1 MLPLAVFSVD
11 LLSDNLLLLASVL
24 VFVAVLIT
32 KVGVKLGA
40 PSLLL
45 FLLLGM
51 AVGREGLGL
60 NFEDYEIAESIG
72 HFAMTVILFTG
83 GFETILHETKPV
95 MKKGI
100 MLSTVGI
107 CITVI
112 LTGFFI
118 YFATGRI
125 IADTG
130 VSILACLLVAAVMSS
145 TDSTSVFSVLNG
157 KRLRLRSNLAPLLE
171 LESGSNDPVAYI
183 LTILMVKFMTEPS
196 LQGLST
202 WVGALAG
209 IIVVLIQILVGVA
222 VGFGVG
228 FGAKWLLSKIRLE
241 NNSLMGILV
250 LSTGFFANGLASVL
264 GGQGLL
270 SIYIAAVIIS
280 NKADIPRKKEI
291 AKFFDGITWIM
302 QLAMFLILG
311 LLARPSSMVS
321 VALPAVLTGLF
332 LIFVARPASVFLT
345 LAPFKGVKFKEKLF
359 VSWVGLKGAGPIL
372 FALYPVVHEVQG
384 AGDIFNVVFI
394 VSLMSLILQGMS
406 LTPVAKWL
414 NLSYPEDPE
423 VESFGM
429 ELPEEMGMLSDH
441 VVTADDMS
449 AGKTLRELHL
459 PHGIRVMMVKR
470 EGKFLVPHGSME
482 LMEGDHLIIVMGESD
497 D

>member
-1 MLPLAVFSVD
+1 MPLAVFSVD
-11 LLSDNLLLLASVL
+11 LLSDNLLLLASAL
-24 VFVAVLIT
+24 VFIAVLIT

-51 AVGREGLGL
+51 AVGADGLGL
-60 NFEDYEIAESIG
+60 RFEDYETAESIG
-72 HFAMTVILFTG
+72 HFAMTVILFSG
-83 GFETILHETKPV
+83 GFETVLKETKPV
-95 MKKGI
+95 MKRGI

-107 CITVI
+107 FFTAL

-125 IADTG
+125 IAGTG
-130 VSILACLLVAAVMSS
+130 VSIMACLLVAAVMSS

-183 LTILMVKFMTEPS
+183 LTILLVKFMTEPS
-196 LQGLST
+196 LQGLNPGVSI
-202 WVGALAG
+202 VAG
-209 IIVVLIQILVGVA
+209 IVVVLFQVVVGVA

-241 NNSLMGILV
+241 NNSLMGILI

-264 GGQGLL
+264 HGQGLL

-280 NKADIPRKKEI
+280 NKATIARKKEI
-291 AKFFDGITWIM
+291 EKFFDGITWIM

-311 LLARPSSMVS
+311 LLARPSSM
-321 VALPAVLTGLF
+321 LPVMFPAILTGLF
-332 LIFVARPASVFLT
+332 LIFVARPVSVFLT
-345 LAPFKGVKFKEKLF
+345 LAPFKGIKFKEKLF

-372 FALYPVVHEVQG
+372 FALYPVVHEVHG
-384 AGDIFNVVFI
+384 ASEIFNVVFV
-394 VSLMSLILQGMS
+394 VSLMSLILQGMT

-423 VESFGM
+423 VESYGM
-429 ELPEEMGMLSDH
+429 ELPEEMGLLSDH
-441 VVTADDMS
+441 IVTPDDIS
-449 AGKTLRELHL
+449 AGKTLREMHL

-470 EGKFLVPHGSME
+470 QGKFLVPHGSME
-482 LMEGDHLIIVMGESD
+482 LAVGDHLIIVMGDSD

>member
-11 LLSDNLLLLASVL
+11 LISDNLLLLASVL

-32 KVGVKLGA
+32 KAGVKLGA

-51 AVGREGLGL
+51 LVGSEGLGL
-60 NFEDYEIAESIG
+60 KFEDYEIAESIG

-83 GFETILHETKPV
+83 GFETVLSETRPV
-95 MKKGI
+95 MRRGI

-112 LTGFFI
+112 LTGLFIFFV
-118 YFATGRI
+118 TGRI

-130 VSILACLLVAAVMSS
+130 VSILACFLVAAVMSS

-183 LTILMVKFMTEPS
+183 LTILIVKFMTEPS
-196 LQGLST
+196 LMELTPG
-202 WVGALAG
+202 VKVAAG
-209 IIVVLIQILVGVA
+209 IIVVLMQILIGVA

-228 FGAKWLLSKIRLE
+228 FGGKWLLSKIRLE
-241 NNSLMGILV
+241 NSSLMGILV

-270 SIYIAAVIIS
+270 AIYIAAVIIS
-280 NKADIPRKKEI
+280 NKADIARKKEI

-321 VALPAVLTGLF
+321 VALPAILTGLF

-345 LAPFKGVKFKEKLF
+345 LAPFRGVKFKEKLF

-384 AGDIFNVVFI
+384 ASDIFNVVFI

-429 ELPEEMGMLSDH
+429 ELPEEMGLLSDH
-441 VVTADDMS
+441 VVTQEDLS

-482 LMEGDHLIIVMGESD
+482 LMEGDHLVIVMGESD

>member
-1 MLPLAVFSVD
+1 MQPLAVFSVN

-130 VSILACLLVAAVMSS
+130 VSILACFLVAAVMSS

-196 LQGLST
+196 LQGLSS

-250 LSTGFFANGLASVL
+250 LSTGFFANGLASLL

-311 LLARPSSMVS
+311 LLARPSSMVQ
-321 VALPAVLTGLF
+321 VALPAILTGFF
-332 LIFVARPASVFLT
+332 LLFVARPASVFLT

-441 VVTADDMS
+441 IVTPDDLS

>member
-1 MLPLAVFSVD
+1 MQPLAVFSVN

-45 FLLLGM
+45 YLLLGM

-107 CITVI
+107 CITVV

-130 VSILACLLVAAVMSS
+130 VSILACFLVAAVMSS

-196 LQGLST
+196 LQGLGT

-250 LSTGFFANGLASVL
+250 LSTGFFANGLASLL

-311 LLARPSSMVS
+311 LLARPSSMVQ
-321 VALPAVLTGLF
+321 VALPAILTGFF
-332 LIFVARPASVFLT
+332 LLFVARPASVFLT

-441 VVTADDMS
+441 IVTPDDLS

-470 EGKFLVPHGSME
+470 DGKFLVPHGSME

>member
-11 LLSDNLLLLASVL
+11 LISENLLLLASVL

-51 AVGREGLGL
+51 LVGSEGLGL
-60 NFEDYEIAESIG
+60 KFEDYEIAESIG

-83 GFETILHETKPV
+83 GFETVLSETKPV
-95 MKKGI
+95 MRRGI

-107 CITVI
+107 CITVV
-112 LTGFFI
+112 LTGLFI
-118 YFATGRI
+118 YLATGRI

-130 VSILACLLVAAVMSS
+130 VSILACFLVAAVMSS

-196 LQGLST
+196 LQGLAT
-202 WVGALAG
+202 WVSVVSG
-209 IIVVLIQILVGVA
+209 IIVVLFQILVGVA

-228 FGAKWLLSKIRLE
+228 FGAKWLLSRIRLE

-270 SIYIAAVIIS
+270 AIYIAAVIIS
-280 NKADIPRKKEI
+280 NKADIARKKEI

-321 VALPAVLTGLF
+321 VALPAILTGLF

-345 LAPFKGVKFKEKLF
+345 LVPFRGVKFKEKLF

-384 AGDIFNVVFI
+384 ASDIFNVVFI

-441 VVTADDMS
+441 IVTPDDLS
-449 AGKTLRELHL
+449 AGKTLREMHL

>member
-11 LLSDNLLLLASVL
+11 LISENLLLLASVL

-51 AVGREGLGL
+51 LVGSEGLGL
-60 NFEDYEIAESIG
+60 KFEDYEIAESIG

-83 GFETILHETKPV
+83 GFETVLSETKPV
-95 MKKGI
+95 MKRGI

-107 CITVI
+107 CITVV
-112 LTGFFI
+112 LTGLFI

-130 VSILACLLVAAVMSS
+130 VSILACFLVAAVMSS

-196 LQGLST
+196 LQGLAT
-202 WVGALAG
+202 WVSVVSG
-209 IIVVLIQILVGVA
+209 IIVVLFQILVGVA

-228 FGAKWLLSKIRLE
+228 FGAKWLLSRIRLE

-270 SIYIAAVIIS
+270 AIYIAAVIIS
-280 NKADIPRKKEI
+280 NKADIARKKEI

-321 VALPAVLTGLF
+321 VALPAILTGLF

-345 LAPFKGVKFKEKLF
+345 LAPFRGVKFKEKLF

-384 AGDIFNVVFI
+384 ASDIFNVVFI

-441 VVTADDMS
+441 IVSPDDLS
-449 AGKTLRELHL
+449 AGKTLREMHL

>member
-1 MLPLAVFSVD
+1 MIPLSLFSVN
-11 LLSDNLLLLASVL
+11 LLSDNLLLLASAL

-51 AVGREGLGL
+51 AVGQDGLGIA
-60 NFEDYEIAESIG
+60 FEDYELADNIG

-83 GFETILHETKPV
+83 GFETVLKETKPV
-95 MKKGI
+95 MKRGI
-100 MLSTVGI
+100 MLSTVGVVL
-107 CITVI
+107 TVA
-112 LTGFFI
+112 LTGLFI
-118 YFATGRI
+118 YLVGGSLITGTAVSF
-125 IADTG
+125 IA
-130 VSILACLLVAAVMSS
+130 ALLIASVLSS

-157 KRLRLRSNLAPLLE
+157 KRLRLRNNLGPLLE
-171 LESGSNDPVAYI
+171 LESGSNDPLAYT
-183 LTILMVKFMTEPS
+183 LTILTVKFLTDPV
-196 LQGLST
+196 LQGRGT
-202 WVGALAG
+202 AAG
-209 IIVVLIQILVGVA
+209 IVAGIVVVIIQLAVGVG

-228 FGAKWLLSKIRLE
+228 YGAKWLLSRIKLD
-241 NNSLMGILV
+241 NNALMGILI
-250 LSTGFFANGLASVL
+250 LSTGFFANGLASLL

-270 SIYIAAVIIS
+270 SIYITAVIIS
-280 NKADIPRKKEI
+280 NKADIQRKKEI

-311 LLARPSSMVS
+311 LMARPSHM
-321 VALPAVLTGLF
+321 LPVLFPAILTGLF
-332 LIFVARPASVFLT
+332 LIFVARPLSVFLT
-345 LAPFKGVKFKEKLF
+345 LAPFKGIKFKEKLF

-384 AGDIFNVVFI
+384 SAEIFNIVFV
-394 VSLMSLILQGMS
+394 VSLMSLLLQGMS
-406 LTPVAKWL
+406 LRPVAQWL

-441 VVTADDMS
+441 VVSEDDL
-449 AGKTLRELHL
+449 AGGKTLREMHL
-459 PHGIRVMMVKR
+459 PHGIRVMMVR
-470 EGKFLVPHGSME
+470 RDGRFLVPHGSME
-482 LMEGDHLIIVMGESD
+482 LAAGDHLIIVMGESD

>member
-1 MLPLAVFSVD
+1 MM
-11 LLSDNLLLLASVL
+11 
-24 VFVAVLIT
+24 
-32 KVGVKLGA
+32 
-40 PSLLL
+40 SLLL
-45 FLLLGM
+45 FLILGM
-51 AVGREGLGL
+51 VVGREGLGL

-83 GFETILHETKPV
+83 GFETILHETRPV

-107 CITVI
+107 CITVV

-130 VSILACLLVAAVMSS
+130 VSILACFLVAAVMSS

-196 LQGLST
+196 LQGLSSG
-202 WVGALAG
+202 VGALAG

-250 LSTGFFANGLASVL
+250 LSTGFFANGLASLL

-311 LLARPSSMVS
+311 LLARPSSMVQ
-321 VALPAVLTGLF
+321 VALPAILTGLF
-332 LIFVARPASVFLT
+332 LLFVARPVSVFLT

-372 FALYPVVHEVQG
+372 FALYTVVHEVG
-384 AGDIFNVVFI
+384 GSSEIFNVVLVI
-394 VSLMSLILQGMS
+394 TLLSLLFQGMS
-406 LTPVAKWL
+406 LPLVAKWL
-414 NLSYPEDPE
+414 NLSIDEDPE
-423 VESFGM
+423 VETFGLD
-429 ELPEEMGMLSDH
+429 LPEEMGMMRDH
-441 VVTADDMS
+441 VIGEADLQGG
-449 AGKTLRELHL
+449 ATLRDLHL
-459 PHGIRVMMVKR
+459 PHGIRVIMVKR
-470 EGKFLVPHGSME
+470 GERFLVPHGSMKLE
-482 LMEGDHLIIVMGESD
+482 VDDHLLIMMGETD

>member
-1 MLPLAVFSVD
+1 MQPLAVFSVN

-107 CITVI
+107 CITVV

-130 VSILACLLVAAVMSS
+130 VSILACFLVAAVMSS

-171 LESGSNDPVAYI
+171 LESGSNDPVAYV

-196 LQGLST
+196 LQGLSS

-250 LSTGFFANGLASVL
+250 LSTGFFANGLASLL

-311 LLARPSSMVS
+311 LLARPSSMVQ
-321 VALPAVLTGLF
+321 VALPAILTGLF
-332 LIFVARPASVFLT
+332 LLFVARPASVFLT

-441 VVTADDMS
+441 IVTPDDLS

>member
-1 MLPLAVFSVD
+1 MQPLAVFSVN

-107 CITVI
+107 CITVV

-130 VSILACLLVAAVMSS
+130 VSILACFLVAAVMSS

-171 LESGSNDPVAYI
+171 LESGSNDPVAYV

-196 LQGLST
+196 LQGLSS

-250 LSTGFFANGLASVL
+250 LSTGFFANGLASLL

-311 LLARPSSMVS
+311 LLARPSSMVQ
-321 VALPAVLTGLF
+321 VALPAILTGLF
-332 LIFVARPASVFLT
+332 LLFVARPVSVFLT

-384 AGDIFNVVFI
+384 ASDIFNVVFI

-441 VVTADDMS
+441 IVTPDDLS

>member
-11 LLSDNLLLLASVL
+11 LISENLLLLASVL

-51 AVGREGLGL
+51 LVGSEGLGL
-60 NFEDYEIAESIG
+60 KFEDYEIAESIG

-83 GFETILHETKPV
+83 GFETALSETKPV
-95 MKKGI
+95 MKRGI

-107 CITVI
+107 CITVV
-112 LTGFFI
+112 LTGLFI

-130 VSILACLLVAAVMSS
+130 VSILACFLVAAVMSS

-196 LQGLST
+196 LQGLAT
-202 WVGALAG
+202 WVSVVSG
-209 IIVVLIQILVGVA
+209 IIVVLFQILVGVA

-228 FGAKWLLSKIRLE
+228 FGAKWLLSRIRLE

-270 SIYIAAVIIS
+270 AIYIAAVIIS
-280 NKADIPRKKEI
+280 NKADIARKKEI

-321 VALPAVLTGLF
+321 VALPAILTGLF

-345 LAPFKGVKFKEKLF
+345 LAPFRGVKFKEKLF

-441 VVTADDMS
+441 IVTPDDLS
-449 AGKTLRELHL
+449 AGKTLREMHL

>member
-11 LLSDNLLLLASVL
+11 LISDNLLLLASVL

-51 AVGREGLGL
+51 LVGSEGLGL
-60 NFEDYEIAESIG
+60 KFEDYEIAESIG

-83 GFETILHETKPV
+83 GFETVLSETKPV
-95 MKKGI
+95 MKRGI

-107 CITVI
+107 CITVV
-112 LTGFFI
+112 LTGLFI

-130 VSILACLLVAAVMSS
+130 VSILACFLVAAVMSS

-196 LQGLST
+196 LQGLAT
-202 WVGALAG
+202 WVSVVSG
-209 IIVVLIQILVGVA
+209 IIVVLFQILVGVA

-228 FGAKWLLSKIRLE
+228 FGAKWLLSRIRLE

-270 SIYIAAVIIS
+270 AIYIAAVIIS
-280 NKADIPRKKEI
+280 NKADIARKKET

-321 VALPAVLTGLF
+321 VALPAILTGLF

-345 LAPFKGVKFKEKLF
+345 LAPFRGVKFKEKLF

-441 VVTADDMS
+441 IVTPDDLS
-449 AGKTLRELHL
+449 AGKTLREMHL

>member
-1 MLPLAVFSVD
+1 MQPLAVFSVN

-45 FLLLGM
+45 YLLLGM

-107 CITVI
+107 CITVV

-130 VSILACLLVAAVMSS
+130 VSILACFLVAAVMSS

-196 LQGLST
+196 LQGLGT

-250 LSTGFFANGLASVL
+250 LSTGFFSNGLASLL

-311 LLARPSSMVS
+311 LLARPSSMVQ
-321 VALPAVLTGLF
+321 VALPAILTGFF
-332 LIFVARPASVFLT
+332 LLFVARPASVFLT

-441 VVTADDMS
+441 IVTPDDLS

-470 EGKFLVPHGSME
+470 DGKFLVPHGSME